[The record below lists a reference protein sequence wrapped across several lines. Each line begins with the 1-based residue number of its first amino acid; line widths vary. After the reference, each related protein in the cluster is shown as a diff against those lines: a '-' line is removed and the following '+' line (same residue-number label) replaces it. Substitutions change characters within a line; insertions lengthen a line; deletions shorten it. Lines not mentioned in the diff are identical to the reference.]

1 MINSL
6 TNLYSPLFL
15 ECLGIIL
22 FLLLIFIFLYLVFL
36 SSRKYRSEERNFVLK
51 IPKELQKELERILHE
66 GIRENI
72 NLMKGL
78 IQKEIQ
84 ESLFQS
90 KKEFAGLEK
99 QLKSLAP
106 KIEGELLKEVDKAKE
121 KIKSLEQETQEISK
135 ITLKARMEAQNKM
148 EEEILKN
155 INQLNAQ
162 AKKEFLEIRKKTNET
177 INELTKESKKHLEE
191 FIKNLKLE
199 LVDLKKV
206 EDEVLKYYVENTKK
220 ELENYK
226 QQKIKE
232 VDQNIYKII
241 EKVIKNTTGK
251 LINVSEHQELVI
263 KALEKAKKEGIFTE

>member
-51 IPKELQKELERILHE
+51 IPKELQKELERMLHE

-177 INELTKESKKHLEE
+177 INELAKESKKHLEE
-191 FIKNLKLE
+191 FIKNLELE